1 MLKHIA
7 LRSKKEKV
15 KSSSLNQLVPSFSHS
30 SSHVG
35 KILKLLFLAAS
46 IKTMLEAQIACFI
59 YW

>member
-1 MLKHIA
+1 MF
-7 LRSKKEKV
+7 KKRKGQKFQFKPISAV
-15 KSSSLNQLVPSFSHS
+15 IFTYS